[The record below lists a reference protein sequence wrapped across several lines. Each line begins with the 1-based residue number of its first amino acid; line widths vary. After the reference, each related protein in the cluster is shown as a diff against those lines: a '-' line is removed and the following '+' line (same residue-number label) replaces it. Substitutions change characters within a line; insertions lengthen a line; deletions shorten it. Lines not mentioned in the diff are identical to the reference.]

1 MYIIY
6 INKKSINFFT
16 LNYEYDTFLKNIF
29 NIKNLNELMNYIT
42 NSINKSKESE
52 SIINR
57 LMEYSWYVFID
68 NIIINKD
75 KFLKFYENIIIGKGK
90 IDQKIKDKLELIYN
104 QNIKKYE
111 TEKNNINYHKII
123 LDSI

>member
-1 MYIIY
+1 M
-6 INKKSINFFT
+6 NKKSINLFS
-16 LNYEYDTFLKNIF
+16 LKYEYDTFLKNIF

-42 NSINKSKESE
+42 NNINKSKESE

-68 NIIINKD
+68 DIIINKE
-75 KFLKFYENIIIGKGK
+75 KFLKFYENIIIGKSK
-90 IDQKIKDKLELIYN
+90 MDQKIKDKLDLVYN

-111 TEKNNINYHKII
+111 TEKNNLNYHKII